1 MSQITNHFSSEELA
15 CRCGCGQN
23 ILVIRQIA
31 GLEFMRA
38 RIMRALRV
46 TSGNR
51 CKAYNAVCGGV
62 ENSYHMQG
70 IATDVYAD
78 GIDLDTLAR
87 AARQYGFTG
96 IGIYRS
102 QGFVHVDTRPG
113 DPDNPITW
121 EE

>member
-1 MSQITNHFSSEELA
+1 MITAHFSESELA
-15 CRCGCGQN
+15 CRCGCGQLIIN
-23 ILVIRQIA
+23 TKQMG

-38 RIMRALRV
+38 RIMRALHV

-51 CKAYNAVCGGV
+51 CKEYNARCGGV
-62 ENSYHMQG
+62 DNSYHMQG

-78 GIDLDTLAR
+78 GIDLDTLVR

-96 IGIYRS
+96 IGIYRG
-102 QGFVHVDTRPG
+102 QGFVHVDIRPG
-113 DPDNPITW
+113 DPDNPVMW